1 MHAAK
6 VNYSWNKSEQNI
18 PYELEYKRHAYG
30 NENKSRTAV
39 FAYIYFDGGYA
50 GDSFCLFKKS

>member
-50 GDSFCLFKKS
+50 GDSS